1 MNNSMFGK
9 TTENTE
15 KRVDFRLVTEEKAL
29 KLTEN
34 LLTKDEQSSV
44 NVGIHMIKT
53 KIFHS
58 KPMYLVMCILDLRKI
73 LM

>member
-9 TTENTE
+9 TTENPE

-29 KLTEN
+29 KLAEN

-44 NVGIHMIKT
+44 NVGIT
-53 KIFHS
+53 
-58 KPMYLVMCILDLRKI
+58 
-73 LM
+73 